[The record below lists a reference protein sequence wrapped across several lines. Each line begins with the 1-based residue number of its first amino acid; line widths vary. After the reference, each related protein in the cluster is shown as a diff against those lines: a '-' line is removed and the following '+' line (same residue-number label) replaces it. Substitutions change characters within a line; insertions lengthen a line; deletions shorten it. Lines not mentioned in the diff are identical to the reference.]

1 MYNLLKA
8 LIVRK
13 SENKDVSF
21 FENYFNLVFHVI
33 QVTSMCKQR
42 GIKLAE
48 GLQTMRRNN
57 AILDDLLAWLNGAEA
72 TLMGLDQE
80 PIPGDIQVIMDL
92 LKDHQVRIEIQIF

>member
-1 MYNLLKA
+1 
-8 LIVRK
+8 
-13 SENKDVSF
+13 
-21 FENYFNLVFHVI
+21 
-33 QVTSMCKQR
+33 MCKQR

-92 LKDHQVRIEIQIF
+92 LKDHQVRIKIQWFWKSKVFIRDEKLLFKDYQIKL

>member
-1 MYNLLKA
+1 M
-8 LIVRK
+8 RK
-13 SENKDVSF
+13 SKSKDVSF
-21 FENYFNLVFHVI
+21 WRIILTVVFHVF

-92 LKDHQVRIEIQIF
+92 LKDHQVII